1 MKKIIS
7 RVIVVIAVMLLTNVG
22 LPVLAAKKMSEREV
36 FYYGQSHVYYH
47 NPYGSLVPDGCEDA
61 SPEGTTAVAVDISDV
76 YVTGDDNAGTIMA
89 MLMNHGYTKESAAA
103 ILGNLYAES
112 RLNPMIIQGGEIVT
126 TDFRA
131 WDGGGKTYSGGFGL
145 VQWDFYTRVEALQNY
160 ADSHGLPVASVQ
172 AQVGFMIEELESYGY
187 GPDTLNAMSLA
198 DATYE
203 IWRNY
208 ENPAT
213 NDYEMRY
220 GYAQEFLNTEPAAG
234 TPERVEAG
242 GYGEFVNCI
251 ISEYG
256 GGNYSGP
263 GNAVITDGIV
273 AFLQCDPAWGD
284 LNFGEEGVNGS
295 DGNTICAA
303 GCGPTSF
310 ASIAATLG
318 IDTNP
323 AETADIAGRAGMYVH
338 GAGSSWSITRVLAEH
353 YGLNYEKLD
362 NFSVDYIN
370 SLLRSGKMIHVAGS
384 GSMPYTSGGH
394 YIAIVGVADNGDWIV
409 TDSGHS
415 ADTAIAS
422 YDPMQILSGMHEGSA
437 GVVWR

>member
-1 MKKIIS
+1 MKKRLYRILVAALMVLVNVIS
-7 RVIVVIAVMLLTNVG
+7 V
-22 LPVLAAKKMSEREV
+22 PVSAANKMSEKEI
-36 FYYGQSHVYYH
+36 FFYGQNNIIYY
-47 NPYGSLVPDGCEDA
+47 NPYGSLVPDGCEEMA
-61 SPEGTTAVAVDISDV
+61 PEGTTAVAVDISDV
-76 YVTGDDNAGTIMA
+76 YVTGDDNAGTIMG
-89 MLMNHGYTKESAAA
+89 MLMNNGYTKESAAA

-126 TDFRA
+126 VDFRA
-131 WDGGGKTYSGGFGL
+131 WDGGGKTYNGGFGL

-172 AQVGFMIEELESYGY
+172 AQVGFMIEELASYGY
-187 GPDTLNAMSLA
+187 GPDSLNSMSLE
-198 DATYE
+198 DATYQ

-213 NDYEMRY
+213 NDYETRL
-220 GYAQEFLNTEPAAG
+220 GFAREFLNTEPAG
-234 TPERVEAG
+234 LPERVEAS
-242 GYGEFVNCI
+242 GYGNFVNCV

-256 GGNYSGP
+256 GHYEGP
-263 GNAVITDGIV
+263 GNAVSVDGVV

-284 LNFGEEGVNGS
+284 LNFGEAGVNGS
-295 DGNTICAA
+295 GGSTICAA

-318 IDTNP
+318 IATDP
-323 AETADIAGRAGMYVH
+323 VEAADVAGKAGMYVR
-338 GAGSSWSITRVLAEH
+338 GSGSSWRITEVLAEH
-353 YGLNYEKLD
+353 YGLHFEKLESY
-362 NFSVDYIN
+362 SVEYIN
-370 SLLRSGKMIHVAGS
+370 SLLRQGKMIHVAGS

-394 YIAIVGVADNGDWIV
+394 YIAIVGISDSGEWIV

-415 ADTAIAS
+415 EDTAIAT
-422 YDPMQILSGMHEGSA
+422 YDPNQIVAGMHVGSA